1 MLSTVSLRK
10 RIEESAAISGVF
22 GTVIT
27 RYMALCDRTTRWQCE
42 GHTELQAALAEGPVL
57 VLMWHSR
64 MAMGA
69 RHWPSALDPASS
81 LHHRSPLGRIS
92 GVMQRQEGMTPFEMS
107 HRKSNLVASR
117 QVLKRFRE
125 GISIVMTGDG
135 PMGPANLLQAAPLD
149 WVSRLNTPIFAYAFS
164 TTRGHRFN
172 TWDRLLLPYPFGRGA
187 VVFKR
192 YESPLPDTRDGLKR
206 SLEAFV
212 DDTTARADALVGL
225 SPSG

>member
-1 MLSTVSLRK
+1 MGSPVSLRK
-10 RIEESAAISGVF
+10 RIEKSPVFSGVF
-22 GTVIT
+22 GTLVT
-27 RYMALCDRTTRWQCE
+27 RYLALCDHTTRWQYE
-42 GHTELQAALAEGPVL
+42 GNGELEAALAEGPVL

-64 MAMGA
+64 MVMGA
-69 RHWPSALDPASS
+69 RHWPSALAPASS

-135 PMGPANLLQAAPLD
+135 PVGPPHQLQAAPLD
-149 WVSRLNTPIFAYAFS
+149 WAIRLNAPIFAYAFS

-172 TWDRLLLPYPFGRGA
+172 TWDRLLLPYPMGRGS
-187 VVFKR
+187 VVFAR
-192 YESPLPDTRDGLKR
+192 YEGAMPDTRDDLKR

-212 DDTTARADALVGL
+212 DQTTARADTAVGV
-225 SPSG
+225 SPGG